1 MQSPRAPAALDHA
14 QIDEQVPSPATPSH
28 FQRSSIQSGP
38 HASRSTPSR
47 SNMDVRELDDDRLLI
62 EHEHGHVEVREIAP
76 AVFITRYYGTAPV
89 IVIDPVLERF
99 NRRIAEG
106 HRISLSIDATDLA
119 FFEAEF
125 RRRLTDWMRENKAHL
140 DDVHLLFSSRLVMM
154 GAALVNATIGPKIKS
169 FAEREEFDAAIRSV
183 IASR

>member
-1 MQSPRAPAALDHA
+1 
-14 QIDEQVPSPATPSH
+14 
-28 FQRSSIQSGP
+28 
-38 HASRSTPSR
+38 
-47 SNMDVRELDDDRLLI
+47 MDVRELDDDRLLI
-62 EHEHGHVEVREIAP
+62 EHEHGHVEVRELAP

-125 RRRLTDWMRENKAHL
+125 RRRLTDWMRENKTVL
-140 DDVHLLFSSRLVMM
+140 DAVHLLFSSRLVMM

-169 FAEREEFDAAIRSV
+169 FAERDEFDAAIQSAISARQRV
-183 IASR
+183 GKIGAG

>member
-1 MQSPRAPAALDHA
+1 
-14 QIDEQVPSPATPSH
+14 
-28 FQRSSIQSGP
+28 
-38 HASRSTPSR
+38 
-47 SNMDVRELDDDRLLI
+47 MDVRELDDDRLLI
-62 EHEHGHVEVREIAP
+62 EHEHGHVEVRELAP

-89 IVIDPVLERF
+89 IVVDPVISRF
-99 NRRIAEG
+99 NDRIAAG

-169 FAEREEFDAAIRSV
+169 FAEREEFDAAIQAAIAARQAVKSTGSV
-183 IASR
+183 